1 MADIKVRGAAM
12 PAGWRFEVTV
22 SDGSGRTRHEVSL
35 DRADYERLTGGR
47 VPSERLVQ
55 ESFNFLIERE
65 PKDAIMRSFDL
76 MVIGRY
82 FPEYED
88 EIARRL
94 VR

>member
-1 MADIKVRGAAM
+1 MAHIEVQGAPM
-12 PAGWRFEVTV
+12 PEGWRFEVTV
-22 SDGSGRTRHEVSL
+22 SDGSGRTRHEISL
-35 DRADYERLTGGR
+35 GRADYERLTGGR

-55 ESFNFLIERE
+55 ESFKFLIERE
-65 PKDAIMRSFDL
+65 QKDAIMRTFDL

-94 VR
+94 AQ